1 MCFVYLL
8 QAGERSFPPPIHT
21 HSPATLFLASSFFPY
36 LAPVIPVRCL
46 HRRRGVDRE
55 FPKRRSLTFLLS
67 LAERRRRFLQQRMFM
82 RATIILVKTPGPC
95 AIELISF
102 HPSKDALT
110 LIFGRC
116 LLPFSPLPGR
126 LFRVLQLVGGRG
138 INWWMALNC
147 VRASERESEQGHV
160 RTASERSALRRWK
173 AKRGSPRG
181 SRTRTGEQVRSVI
194 PRNSVCGMF
203 HVEVTRNLF
212 PL

>member
-1 MCFVYLL
+1 MFTYCRQENAV
-8 QAGERSFPPPIHT
+8 FPPPIHT

-116 LLPFSPLPGR
+116 ILPFARSS
-126 LFRVLQLVGGRG
+126 LQSTAVGGRPRHQLVDG
-138 INWWMALNC
+138 AKL
-147 VRASERESEQGHV
+147 RASER
-160 RTASERSALRRWK
+160 ASERTGARADGERAKRPSALESK
-173 AKRGSPRG
+173 ARLS
-181 SRTRTGEQVRSVI
+181 TR
-194 PRNSVCGMF
+194 
-203 HVEVTRNLF
+203 VTDTDGGTS
-212 PL
+212 